1 MPLVRTVEKKI
12 HDVEGLKVHFIHAGK
27 NVRSDADIP
36 MQYAAKKMSK
46 NSVDHM
52 QLSPLVKGMDVLK
65 IFTLF
70 QQRNSIERPKIMAE
84 AMGKLLSASQM
95 KKNGPLSLK
104 VWME

>member
-46 NSVDHM
+46 NSYTVNYLKM
-52 QLSPLVKGMDVLK
+52 KSQRQYPGYEFDVFK
-65 IFTLF
+65 
-70 QQRNSIERPKIMAE
+70 AD
-84 AMGKLLSASQM
+84 GKKALGQTKLATVRDTYLPDDE
-95 KKNGPLSLK
+95 KNR
-104 VWME
+104 